1 MSVYKDKMREAII
14 EAAQDLFLENSISG
28 VTISDVAKKAGVGEA
43 TVYRY
48 FKTKQNL
55 ALQVALKEWGNVF
68 LSFRNEMEGDGFRR
82 LSLFY
87 SMFLTTFRKHRDF
100 FAFLFE
106 FDQMVSANE
115 TPDLGGYQKSL
126 LEIKGLYEEAYEI
139 GLKDHSV
146 KPAPDKDLFYYSTTH
161 SLLSLCK
168 QLSYDNPIDRGI
180 KVSKEKEIKTL
191 VDLIIAQLKGETK

>member
-87 SMFLTTFRKHRDF
+87 SMFLMTFRKHRDF

-139 GLKDHSV
+139 GLQDHSV
-146 KPAPDKDLFYYSTTH
+146 KPVPDKDLFY
-161 SLLSLCK
+161 
-168 QLSYDNPIDRGI
+168 
-180 KVSKEKEIKTL
+180 
-191 VDLIIAQLKGETK
+191 